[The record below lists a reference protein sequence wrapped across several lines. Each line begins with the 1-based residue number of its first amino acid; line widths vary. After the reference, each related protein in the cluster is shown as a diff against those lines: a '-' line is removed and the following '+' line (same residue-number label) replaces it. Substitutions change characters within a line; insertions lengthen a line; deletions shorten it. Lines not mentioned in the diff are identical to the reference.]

1 VKDLDWL
8 LILWVLGGAAALA
21 YSLITLRRI
30 RRRFDTTLEGSKG
43 PDRSTGESK
52 TKREENKVI
61 PFDEKQEIFR
71 WEGAFDDKKAIYTHS
86 VGAGYTALRL
96 EAGSDTLTV
105 VCFARDL
112 KARDVFGLLPY
123 RVEINA
129 RNFYRDDLQYEEVE
143 PLIREMLESY
153 FDRGVKTGIDRLSL
167 SQMETVEALLFG
179 YRTYRRFQEFLDRES
194 PDFVRQ
200 IQEYRG
206 RPLLELLEAFTG
218 GEKSREEL
226 LIELRRAVSEEEY
239 ERAAMIRDRLKAL
252 EMRDRRVKS
261 IEPSDGE

>member
-1 VKDLDWL
+1 VKEFDWL
-8 LILWVLGGAAALA
+8 LILWVLGWAAALS

-30 RRRFDTTLEGSKG
+30 QRRFDTTLEGSKG
-43 PDRSTGESK
+43 PDRTTGEST
-52 TKREENKVI
+52 TKREEQKMFA
-61 PFDEKQEIFR
+61 FDAKHEIFR
-71 WEGAFDDKKAIYTHS
+71 WEGAYEDKKAIYTHS
-86 VGAGYTALRL
+86 VGDGYTVLRF

-105 VCFARDL
+105 ACFSRDL
-112 KARDVFGLLPY
+112 KARDVFALLPY

-129 RNFYRDDLQYEEVE
+129 RGFYRDNLLYGEAE
-143 PLIREMLESY
+143 PLIREMFESY
-153 FDRGVKTGIDRLSL
+153 FDRGVKTGIERLSL

-226 LIELRRAVSEEEY
+226 LIELRRAVSEEDY
-239 ERAAMIRDRLKAL
+239 EQAAMIRDRLKAL
-252 EMRDRRVKS
+252 EMRGRRTRS
-261 IEPSDGE
+261 TNPSEEG